1 MPEQYF
7 LWFFNCASNL
17 KVLLQPVHWKGWS
30 QFFLSLCL
38 VRVLFVLNLPPQ
50 SSHWWHFA
58 FASFGDLARLILA
71 SPCWIF
77 ILFENIEVVGR
88 CDLSKSL
95 STTEVRSELNDREK
109 QKVHVVTETHFYK
122 KKIFEGLLT
131 QIISLIPIKNKYLIF
146 TLTSLG
152 LIA

>member
-1 MPEQYF
+1 M
-7 LWFFNCASNL
+7 
-17 KVLLQPVHWKGWS
+17 
-30 QFFLSLCL
+30 
-38 VRVLFVLNLPPQ
+38 
-50 SSHWWHFA
+50 
-58 FASFGDLARLILA
+58 
-71 SPCWIF
+71 
-77 ILFENIEVVGR
+77 FENIEVVDR